1 MTDSWL
7 PFLEGKASM
16 LRSTR
21 IRRLVLV
28 VLLIAMAF
36 AISYEQAMANA
47 LDSGCGTICKNA
59 CAFDDGCRYFETVGC
74 ACKFLCNSGKKGIS
88 ICASSGE

>member
-1 MTDSWL
+1 MKDSHVL
-7 PFLEGKASM
+7 FLKGTASM

-21 IRRLVLV
+21 TRRMVLLVLLV
-28 VLLIAMAF
+28 AMAF
-36 AISYEQAMANA
+36 AIGYEQAMARE

-74 ACKFLCNSGKKGIS
+74 ACKFLCNSGMKGIS
-88 ICASSGE
+88 ICGTQGE